1 MLYGIAAIVGI
12 VLLAIMLGLMYF
24 YERVL
29 IPSVCFI
36 AAVLFIFFSIASEA
50 YFMLIIP
57 VFCVVYGVIYIKSN
71 PIRKRIKENE
81 KSCNLCKV

>member
-1 MLYGIAAIVGI
+1 MLYWIAVIIGI
-12 VLLAIMLGLMYF
+12 VLLLSMFGLMYF

-36 AAVLFIFFSIASEA
+36 TAIMFVFFSIASGI

-57 VFCVVYGVIYIKSN
+57 AFCIVYGIVYIKDN
-71 PIRKRIKENE
+71 PIYKKERKNK
-81 KSCNLCKV
+81 K

>member
-12 VLLAIMLGLMYF
+12 VLLAIMFGLMYF

-36 AAVLFIFFSIASEA
+36 TAVLFIFFSIASEA

-57 VFCVVYGVIYIKSN
+57 AFCVIYGVIYIKSN
-71 PIRKRIKENE
+71 PIRKKDKRKW
-81 KSCNLCKV
+81 KKL

>member
-12 VLLAIMLGLMYF
+12 VLLAIMFSLMYF

-36 AAVLFIFFSIASEA
+36 TAALFVFFSIASGA

-57 VFCVVYGVIYIKSN
+57 VFCVIYGVIYIKSN
-71 PIRKRIKENE
+71 PIRKKDKRK
-81 KSCNLCKV
+81 